1 MGRALRE
8 FYKGGFWHVV
18 NRGVMKDNVFRS
30 KDDYS
35 FFLYR
40 IKESLKK
47 YPVDIHSFNLLPNH
61 IHYLLG
67 QSSDDNPSKFLAS
80 VHTSLSLFIN
90 RKYDRVGHLFQNRC
104 TVKDI
109 KDDEHLLNVSF
120 YVNLNKV
127 LEKLQG
133 FDRSKTVKEED
144 LEKLLTEAENDPW
157 SSYPVILGL
166 RNDGITNPDFLLSLF
181 SNDKEKARQ
190 EYRKMAKEFIKS
202 GHFLK
207 TRDLNFEK
215 V

>member
-1 MGRALRE
+1 MGRTPRE

-18 NRGVMKDNVFRS
+18 NRGVMKDNIFRS

-40 IKESLKK
+40 MKESLKS
-47 YPVDIHSFNLLPNH
+47 YPVDVHSFNFLPNH

-67 QSSDDNPSKFLAS
+67 QSSDEINPSKFLAS

-90 RKYDRVGHLFQNRC
+90 RKYARVGHLFQNRC
-104 TVKDI
+104 TIKDI
-109 KDDEHLLNVSF
+109 KDDEHLLNISF

-133 FDRSKTVKEED
+133 FNRSKIVQTEY
-144 LEKLLTEAENDPW
+144 LENLLAEAESDPW
-157 SSYPVILGL
+157 SSYPAVLGM
-166 RNDGITNPDFLLSLF
+166 RDDGITNPDFILSLLA
-181 SNDKEKARQ
+181 NDKKKARQ
-190 EYRKMAKEFIKS
+190 EYRKLAKEFIKS

-207 TRDLNFEK
+207 TRDLTFE
-215 V
+215 